1 MQSGSYSVLEP
12 YVVSAEEV
20 TVETAIATVA
30 DVYNNYLPH
39 EAGGSADNNKHAYVV
54 IVKDPDTTIENAG
67 VSIITQN
74 ALIQWSTN
82 SQTIYTRYESGTL
95 KVRSHPASYTGTAL
109 FVVPAGARMIV
120 AKIRVAD

>member
-1 MQSGSYSVLEP
+1 MRSGSYSVLEP

-39 EAGGSADNNKHAYVV
+39 DASSSADNMKHAYVV
-54 IVKDPDTTIENAG
+54 IVKDPDTSVENAG
-67 VSIITQN
+67 VAIITQN
-74 ALIQWSTN
+74 SIALWSTN

-95 KVRSHPASYTGTAL
+95 RVRSHPASYTGTAL